1 MKLRLN
7 QQDISFALNLVL
19 KAINPNNTLPI
30 LNNILLEAKEQK
42 LFLSATNLEIAI
54 SLDIP
59 AQIVTEGKLT
69 VPAKLISS
77 YVSLLPNEELELEV
91 LEDLS
96 LEIQSLKSDTKIK
109 GLKADDYPNIP
120 QINKEKSFK
129 IPAKLL
135 EKSILE
141 TVFSA
146 SLNSSRPILSGV
158 YLKIEPNQI
167 TFVSTDSYRLAEKKI
182 KLDTQV
188 TEVLE
193 CIVPA
198 KTMQELAK
206 ILNNFND
213 AIVEVI
219 VSKNQILFN
228 INNINLTSRL
238 IEGTFPDYTK
248 IIPLENKT
256 TLTVKKTDLELAL
269 KRINLFAREI
279 NNSIHLEIDPESKK
293 MLISTDETRIGEEKS
308 QLDIEITGEMN
319 KISLNSQYML
329 DVLNVKE
336 GDKIII
342 QINEK
347 LSPVK
352 IRPEKTDDYT
362 YIIMPLKV

>member
-1 MKLRLN
+1 MKLKLN
-7 QQDISFALNLVL
+7 QQDISFALNMVL

-30 LNNILLEAKEQK
+30 LNNILIEAKDNK

-59 AQIVTEGKLT
+59 AQVITEGKLT

-96 LEIQSLKSDTKIK
+96 LEIQSAKSDTKIK

-120 QINKEKSFK
+120 KINEEKSFK

-135 EKSILE
+135 EKSIIE
-141 TVFSA
+141 TVFAA

-167 TFVSTDSYRLAEKKI
+167 TFVSTDSYRLAEKKLKI
-182 KLDTQV
+182 NTLV
-188 TEVLE
+188 TETME

-198 KTMQELAK
+198 RTMQELSK
-206 ILNNFND
+206 ILNSFDKTSVN
-213 AIVEVI
+213 VI
-219 VSKNQILFN
+219 VSKNQILFQ
-228 INNINLTSRL
+228 IDNINLTSRL

-248 IIPLENKT
+248 IIPNESKT
-256 TLTVKKTDLELAL
+256 VFTVKKVDLELSL
-269 KRINLFAREI
+269 KRISLFSREI
-279 NNSIHLEIDPESKK
+279 NNSIHLETNPENKK
-293 MLISTDETRIGEEKS
+293 LVILTDETRIGEEKS

-336 GDKIII
+336 GDEIIVE
-342 QINEK
+342 INEK
-347 LSPVK
+347 LSPIK
-352 IRPEKTDDYT
+352 IRPKKADDYT